1 MLFSFLCEKAAE
13 KHYVQ
18 ENFYAS
24 VMERENTSPT
34 AVGNSVAIPHPM
46 QLLSEETF
54 LMFCTLEKAVDWG
67 DKKVQVIILFSVK
80 RNNNE
85 DLQRLY
91 DFLYDIM
98 SSQTTIEKLTQTE
111 VIEDFQEIL
120 LSF

>member
-1 MLFSFLCEKAAE
+1 MK
-13 KHYVQ
+13 
-18 ENFYAS
+18 
-24 VMERENTSPT
+24 R
-34 AVGNSVAIPHPM
+34 
-46 QLLSEETF
+46 LLIGEI
-54 LMFCTLEKAVDWG
+54 
-67 DKKVQVIILFSVK
+67 KKVQVIILFSVK

>member
-1 MLFSFLCEKAAE
+1 ALAGHNMS
-13 KHYVQ
+13 
-18 ENFYAS
+18 
-24 VMERENTSPT
+24 
-34 AVGNSVAIPHPM
+34 
-46 QLLSEETF
+46 
-54 LMFCTLEKAVDWG
+54 
-67 DKKVQVIILFSVK
+67 KKGVLFSVK